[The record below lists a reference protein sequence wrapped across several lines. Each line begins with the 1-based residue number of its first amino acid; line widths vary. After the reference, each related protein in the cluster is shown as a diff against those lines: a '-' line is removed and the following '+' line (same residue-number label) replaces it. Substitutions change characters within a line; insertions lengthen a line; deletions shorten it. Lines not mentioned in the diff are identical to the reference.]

1 MIMSRRDLA
10 LFDLAIKQFM
20 RSLDRIGFDI
30 EYSYN
35 LSKGD
40 IKFKVKRR

>member
-1 MIMSRRDLA
+1 MSNRDLT
-10 LFDLAIKQFM
+10 LFKLAMEQFM
-20 RSLDRIGFDI
+20 RSLDRIGFDV

-35 LSKGD
+35 LEKGD